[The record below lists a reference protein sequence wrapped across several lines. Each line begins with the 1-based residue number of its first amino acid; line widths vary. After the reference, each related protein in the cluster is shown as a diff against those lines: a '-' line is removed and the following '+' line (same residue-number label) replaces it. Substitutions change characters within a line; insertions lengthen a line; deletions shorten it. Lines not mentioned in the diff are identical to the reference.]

1 MATSHPIYRSLVCL
15 YPRTFRGHYGDDL
28 VEHFAD
34 MVTDRGARAA
44 WTRTALD
51 LLVTV
56 PRYRLESIMNEQHAG
71 TTLNIVITLLMGG
84 GVLTF
89 FTGTYPG
96 LVLVVTA
103 LAIAFAQRST
113 LARAI
118 RTPDPDLRLRRLGIA
133 GVLTL
138 VFVVSYV
145 TYLLLIGD
153 HWTIR
158 ESLLTGVGTLAMLGA
173 IAFLIAGLLTP
184 KGPVDRPV
192 TPIG

>member
-1 MATSHPIYRSLVCL
+1 MIASHPVYRALVHL
-15 YPRTFRGHYGDDL
+15 YPSSFRGHYGDEL

-34 MVTDRGARAA
+34 MVAERGARAA

-51 LLVTV
+51 LLVTI
-56 PRYRLESIMNEQHAG
+56 PRYRLESIMNERHGA
-71 TTLNIVITLLMGG
+71 TTLNITISLLVGG
-84 GVLTF
+84 GIVSMLI
-89 FTGTYPG
+89 GIYPG
-96 LVLVVTA
+96 LVLVVAA

-118 RTPDPDLRLRRLGIA
+118 RTPNSDLRLRRLGIA

-145 TYLLLIGD
+145 TYSLLIGD
-153 HWTIR
+153 HWTLR
-158 ESLLTGVGTLAMLGA
+158 ETLLTGVGTLAMAGA
-173 IAFLIAGLLTP
+173 IVFLIAGLLTP
-184 KGPVDRPV
+184 RGPVNHPV